1 MPPAEN
7 AIMRWI
13 NYKNTSYAGF
23 EKALRYINN
32 PKAAPV
38 KYQYLGYLNPGH
50 EVDDLR
56 IINDRYRKPDDTRL
70 YKHLICSFGDPELS
84 AAKAYDFMTAFLESI
99 GKRYPVAFSIHTNV
113 LKRLHGH
120 AIIGMTDIWTGKK
133 YSQSPQ
139 NLADWRTRYDEIA
152 ALPEFQMPLLRKSP
166 KEWKNKGGVASMT
179 TNDKLEAGNRNEE
192 LLPLYQPL
200 PVNTVPVNWEDPHSM
215 GGVNPSIYQPSPV
228 NMVPAN
234 WEDPHSMGGVNPP
247 IYQPSPVNVVQP
259 QPCSVNR
266 PTTYE
271 EIAPAMPNDVSLC
284 LAQARRF
291 EAATG
296 FVQALGR
303 QWWMAYNIG
312 FKDGRHKK

>member
-56 IINDRYRKPDDTRL
+56 IINERYRKPDDTRL
-70 YKHLICSFGDPELS
+70 YKHVICSFGDPELS
-84 AAKAYDFMTAFLESI
+84 AAKAYDFMTAFLASI
-99 GKRYPVAFSIHTNV
+99 GERHPVAFSIHTNV
-113 LKRLHGH
+113 PQRLHGH
-120 AIIGMTDIWTGKK
+120 AIIGMTDIWTGEK

-152 ALPEFQMPLLRKSP
+152 ALPEFQMPLLRKSL
-166 KEWKNKGGVASMT
+166 KDCKNKGGVQMNI
-179 TNDKLEAGNRNEE
+179 NDKLETENRNEE
-192 LLPLYQPL
+192 LLPWY
-200 PVNTVPVNWEDPHSM
+200 H
-215 GGVNPSIYQPSPV
+215 
-228 NMVPAN
+228 
-234 WEDPHSMGGVNPP
+234 
-247 IYQPSPVNVVQP
+247 PSPVNVVQP
-259 QPCSVNR
+259 QPHSANM

-296 FVQALGR
+296 FVIEIGQ
-303 QWWMAYNIG
+303 QFWTAYKQG
-312 FKDGRHKK
+312 FEDGRNKK

>member
-1 MPPAEN
+1 MSNAEN

-13 NYKNTSYAGF
+13 NYKNTSYDGF
-23 EKALRYINN
+23 VRTLRYINN
-32 PKAAPV
+32 PQAAPR

-56 IINDRYRKPDDTRL
+56 IINERYRKPDDTRL
-70 YKHLICSFGDPELS
+70 YKHVICSFGDPELS
-84 AAKAYDFMTAFLESI
+84 AAKAYDFMTAFLASI
-99 GKRYPVAFSIHTNV
+99 GERHPVAFSIHTNV
-113 LKRLHGH
+113 PQRLHGH
-120 AIIGMTDIWTGKK
+120 AIIGMTDIWTGEK

-152 ALPEFQMPLLRKSP
+152 ALPEFQMPLLRKSL
-166 KEWKNKGGVASMT
+166 KDCKNKGGVQMNI
-179 TNDKLEAGNRNEE
+179 NDKLETENRNEE
-192 LLPLYQPL
+192 LLP
-200 PVNTVPVNWEDPHSM
+200 W
-215 GGVNPSIYQPSPV
+215 YQPSPV

-234 WEDPHSMGGVNPP
+234 WEDLHSMGGVNPP

-266 PTTYE
+266 PTAYE
-271 EIAPAMPNDVSLC
+271 ETAPAMPDDVSLC

-312 FKDGRHKK
+312 FKDGRNKK

>member
-1 MPPAEN
+1 MRHAEN

-13 NYKNTSYAGF
+13 NYKNTSYDGF
-23 EKALRYINN
+23 VKALRYINN
-32 PKAAPV
+32 PQAAPR

-56 IINDRYRKPDDTRL
+56 IINERYRKPDDTRL
-70 YKHLICSFGDPELS
+70 YKHVICSFGDPELS
-84 AAKAYDFMTAFLESI
+84 AAKAYDFMTAFLASI
-99 GKRYPVAFSIHTNV
+99 WERHPVAFSIHTNV
-113 LKRLHGH
+113 PQRLHGH
-120 AIIGMTDIWTGKK
+120 AIIGMTDIWTGEK

-139 NLADWRTRYDEIA
+139 DLADWRTRYDEIA
-152 ALPEFQMPLLRKSP
+152 ALPEFQMPLLRKSL
-166 KEWKNKGGVASMT
+166 KDCKNKGGVQMNI
-179 TNDKLEAGNRNEE
+179 NDKLETENRNEE
-192 LLPLYQPL
+192 LLPWYHPS

-215 GGVNPSIYQPSPV
+215 GGVNPSIYQPLPV
-228 NMVPAN
+228 NMVTAN
-234 WEDPHSMGGVNPP
+234 LEDPHSMGGVNPP

-259 QPCSVNR
+259 QPHSANM

-296 FVQALGR
+296 FVIEIGQ
-303 QWWMAYNIG
+303 QFWTAYKQG
-312 FKDGRHKK
+312 FEDGRNKK

>member
-1 MPPAEN
+1 
-7 AIMRWI
+7 
-13 NYKNTSYAGF
+13 
-23 EKALRYINN
+23 
-32 PKAAPV
+32 
-38 KYQYLGYLNPGH
+38 
-50 EVDDLR
+50 
-56 IINDRYRKPDDTRL
+56 
-70 YKHLICSFGDPELS
+70 
-84 AAKAYDFMTAFLESI
+84 MTQFLESI
-99 GKRYPVAFSIHTNV
+99 RKRYPVAFSIHTNIP
-113 LKRLHGH
+113 KRLHAH

-133 YSQSPQ
+133 FSQSPKD
-139 NLADWRTRYDEIA
+139 LAEWRTRYDEIA

-166 KEWKNKGGVASMT
+166 KECKNKGGVASMT

-200 PVNTVPVNWEDPHSM
+200 PVNMVPVNWEDPNSM

-271 EIAPAMPNDVSLC
+271 GIAPAMPNDVSLC

-296 FVQALGR
+296 FVQAIGR
-303 QWWMAYNIG
+303 QWWMAYNTG
-312 FKDGRHKK
+312 FKDGRNKK

>member
-84 AAKAYDFMTAFLESI
+84 AAKAYDFMTAFLASI
-99 GKRYPVAFSIHTNV
+99 GERHPVAFSIHTNV
-113 LKRLHGH
+113 PQRLHGH
-120 AIIGMTDIWTGKK
+120 AIIGMTDIWTGEK

-139 NLADWRTRYDEIA
+139 DLADWRTRYDEIA
-152 ALPEFQMPLLRKSP
+152 ALPEFQMPLLRKSL
-166 KEWKNKGGVASMT
+166 KDCKNKGGVQMNI
-179 TNDKLEAGNRNEE
+179 NDKLETENRNEE
-192 LLPLYQPL
+192 LLPWYHPS

-215 GGVNPSIYQPSPV
+215 GGVNPSIYQPLPV
-228 NMVPAN
+228 NMVTVN

-259 QPCSVNR
+259 QPHSANML
-266 PTTYE
+266 TTYE

-296 FVQALGR
+296 FVIEIGQ
-303 QWWMAYNIG
+303 QFWTAYKQG
-312 FKDGRHKK
+312 FEDGRNKK

>member
-84 AAKAYDFMTAFLESI
+84 AAKAYDFMTAFLASI
-99 GKRYPVAFSIHTNV
+99 GERHPVAFSIHTNV
-113 LKRLHGH
+113 PQRLHGH
-120 AIIGMTDIWTGKK
+120 AIIGMTDIWTGEK

-139 NLADWRTRYDEIA
+139 DLADWRTRYDEIA
-152 ALPEFQMPLLRKSP
+152 ALPEFQMPLLRKSL
-166 KEWKNKGGVASMT
+166 KDCKNKGGVQMNI
-179 TNDKLEAGNRNEE
+179 NDKLETENRNEE
-192 LLPLYQPL
+192 LLPWYHPS

-215 GGVNPSIYQPSPV
+215 GGVNPSIYQPLPV
-228 NMVPAN
+228 NMVTAN

-259 QPCSVNR
+259 QPHSANML
-266 PTTYE
+266 TTYE

-296 FVQALGR
+296 FVIEIGQ
-303 QWWMAYNIG
+303 QFWTAYKQG
-312 FKDGRHKK
+312 FEDGRNKK

>member
-1 MPPAEN
+1 
-7 AIMRWI
+7 
-13 NYKNTSYAGF
+13 
-23 EKALRYINN
+23 
-32 PKAAPV
+32 
-38 KYQYLGYLNPGH
+38 
-50 EVDDLR
+50 
-56 IINDRYRKPDDTRL
+56 
-70 YKHLICSFGDPELS
+70 
-84 AAKAYDFMTAFLESI
+84 MTQFLESI
-99 GKRYPVAFSIHTNV
+99 RKRYPVAFSIHTNIP
-113 LKRLHGH
+113 KRLHAH

-133 YSQSPQ
+133 FSQSPKD
-139 NLADWRTRYDEIA
+139 LAEWRTRYDEIA

-166 KEWKNKGGVASMT
+166 KECKNKGGVASMT

-200 PVNTVPVNWEDPHSM
+200 PVNMVPV
-215 GGVNPSIYQPSPV
+215 
-228 NMVPAN
+228 N

-284 LAQARRF
+284 LAQAHRF

-296 FVQALGR
+296 FVQAIGR
-303 QWWMAYNIG
+303 QWWMAYNTG
-312 FKDGRHKK
+312 FKDGRNKK

>member
-113 LKRLHGH
+113 PKRLHGH

-215 GGVNPSIYQPSPV
+215 GGVNP
-228 NMVPAN
+228 
-234 WEDPHSMGGVNPP
+234 P

>member
-113 LKRLHGH
+113 PKRLHGH

-228 NMVPAN
+228 N
-234 WEDPHSMGGVNPP
+234 
-247 IYQPSPVNVVQP
+247 VVQP